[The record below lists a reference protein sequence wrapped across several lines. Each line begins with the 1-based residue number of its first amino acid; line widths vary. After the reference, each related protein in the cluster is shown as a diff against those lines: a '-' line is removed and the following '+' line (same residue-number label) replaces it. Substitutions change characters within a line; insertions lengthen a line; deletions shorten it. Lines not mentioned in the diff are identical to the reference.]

1 MTTSKPKMVTAVF
14 RSHADADQAYDRLL
28 GHGYTNREI
37 NVLMSDATR
46 ARYYPTEE
54 KAPVHAGT
62 AAAEGMGVGGAI
74 GTAVGAA
81 VGAIAA
87 IGWTLTIPLTGGMAL
102 LVAGPIAA
110 ALAGAG
116 AGAVTGGLI
125 GALVGLGIPEPNAR
139 AYEEA
144 LRNGGVAMGV
154 VPHSGEDTSWIKQ
167 TFTDLHG
174 ENICYC

>member
-1 MTTSKPKMVTAVF
+1 MTTSTSKPKMVTAVF

-46 ARYYPTEE
+46 ARYYPAQEP
-54 KAPVHAGT
+54 AMVHAGS

-81 VGAIAA
+81 VAAIAA
-87 IGWTLTIPLTGGMAL
+87 IGTTLAL
-102 LVAGPIAA
+102 PGLGLVIAGPIAA

-116 AGAVTGGLI
+116 AGAVTGGVI
-125 GALVGLGIPEPNAR
+125 GALIGLGIPESNAR

-154 VPHSGEDTSWIKQ
+154 VPHSSEDTSWIKQ

-174 ENICYC
+174 ENICTV

>member
-1 MTTSKPKMVTAVF
+1 MHTSKPKMVTAVF

-46 ARYYPTEE
+46 ARFYLNHEPE
-54 KAPVHAGT
+54 PVHAGS

-81 VGAIAA
+81 VAAIAA
-87 IGWTLTIPLTGGMAL
+87 IGTTLAL
-102 LVAGPIAA
+102 PGLGLVIAGPIAA

-125 GALVGLGIPEPNAR
+125 GALIGLGIPEPNAR
-139 AYEEA
+139 AYEEV

-154 VPHSGEDTSWIKQ
+154 VPHSGEDTAWIRQ

-174 ENICYC
+174 ENICTV

>member
-1 MTTSKPKMVTAVF
+1 MATSTSKPKMVTAVF

-46 ARYYPTEE
+46 ARYYPAHEDS
-54 KAPVHAGT
+54 PVHAGS

-81 VGAIAA
+81 VAAIAA
-87 IGWTLTIPLTGGMAL
+87 IGTTLAL
-102 LVAGPIAA
+102 PGLGLVIAGPIAA

-116 AGAVTGGLI
+116 AGAVTGGVI
-125 GALVGLGIPEPNAR
+125 GALIGLGIPEPNAR

-154 VPHSGEDTSWIKQ
+154 VPHSNEDTSWIKQ

-174 ENICYC
+174 ENIVTV

>member
-1 MTTSKPKMVTAVF
+1 MMSTKPKMVTAVF
-14 RSHADADQAYDRLL
+14 RSHADADEVYDRLL

-46 ARYYPTEE
+46 ARYYNNDQAGESL
-54 KAPVHAGT
+54 HAGT

-81 VGAIAA
+81 IAAIAA
-87 IGWTLTIPLTGGMAL
+87 IGTTLAL
-102 LVAGPIAA
+102 PGLGLIIAGPIAA

-125 GALVGLGIPEPNAR
+125 GALIGLGIPEPNAR

-144 LRNGGVAMGV
+144 LRGGGVAMGV
-154 VPHSGEDTSWIKQ
+154 VPHSTEDASWIKQ

-174 ENICYC
+174 ENICTV

>member
-1 MTTSKPKMVTAVF
+1 MTASKPKMVTVVF

-46 ARYYPTEE
+46 ARYYPVQEPE
-54 KAPVHAGT
+54 PVHAGS
-62 AAAEGMGVGGAI
+62 AATEGMGVGGAI

-81 VGAIAA
+81 IAAIAA
-87 IGWTLTIPLTGGMAL
+87 IGTTLTLPGLG
-102 LVAGPIAA
+102 LVIAGPIAA

-125 GALVGLGIPEPNAR
+125 GALIGLGIPESNAR

-154 VPHSGEDTSWIKQ
+154 VPHSSEDTSWIKQ

-174 ENICYC
+174 ENICTV